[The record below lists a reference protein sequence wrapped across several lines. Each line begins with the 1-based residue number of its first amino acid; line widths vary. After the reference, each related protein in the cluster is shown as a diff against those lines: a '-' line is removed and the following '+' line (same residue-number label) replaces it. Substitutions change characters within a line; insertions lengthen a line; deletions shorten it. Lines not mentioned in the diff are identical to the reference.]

1 MLDKR
6 GIKPEKLPPA
16 EDLKKI
22 ERRVKSEEKKL
33 ASKVGKLPEQGDV
46 KK

>member
-6 GIKPEKLPPA
+6 GIKPEKLKSA
-16 EDLKKI
+16 EDLRKL
-22 ERRVKSEEKKL
+22 ERRVKKDNEKL
-33 ASKVGKLPEQGDV
+33 ADSNKLPKNS